1 MRRRADRVLNAL
13 YEDTSAHVYG
23 FLMNRCGDPALAADV
38 MSEVYVA
45 ATRSVVE
52 GRDETVSTSWLLTVA
67 RRRLIDHW
75 RRQTVRRNTL
85 DALRRER
92 PGSEPDEQHDPARIE
107 RALASLAP
115 KQRMALTLR
124 YLDEMSV
131 TEVADALEIT
141 YSAAESLLARARRS
155 FETAWEAAS

>member
-1 MRRRADRVLNAL
+1 MSRRAERVLTAL
-13 YEDTSAHVYG
+13 YADTSAHVYG

-45 ATRSVVE
+45 ATRSIVE
-52 GRDETVSTSWLLTVA
+52 GRDGTLSTPWLLTVA

-75 RRQTVRRNTL
+75 RRQSVRRDTL

-92 PGSEPDEQHDPARIE
+92 PGSEPDDPPDSARVE
-107 RALASLAP
+107 RTLASLAP

-131 TEVADALEIT
+131 TEVADALAIT